1 MKLATKLFCATAAM
15 ILPVAAVSANELA
28 PLQPGTFT
36 LQEHTASIYYKEQS
50 DSFQVVATIARN
62 AGDGMPKRFVAEL
75 VPGQTATVAIGAFD
89 PVTPPVVLE
98 LHHNGEGLNAQVL
111 PDPPAATN

>member
-1 MKLATKLFCATAAM
+1 MKVAPIVFCATAAM
-15 ILPVAAVSANELA
+15 ILPVVAASANELA

-50 DSFQVVATIARN
+50 DSFRVVTTIARN
-62 AGDGMPKRFVAEL
+62 GGDGMPKRFVAEL
-75 VPGQTATVAIGAFD
+75 MPGQTATVSVGAFD
-89 PVTPPVVLE
+89 PSTPPVVLE
-98 LHHNGEGLNAQVL
+98 LHHNGDGLNAQVL